1 MPGHPDRADLMTM
14 FRLVCL
20 GLLLGW
26 PAGHAVAEPIKNPVA
41 VFNGLDK
48 ITGRIIKFDVLI
60 DETVQFGA
68 LQVTPRNCHTRPP
81 TEPENTIAFVEVDE
95 ITLANKIQRIFS
107 GWMFATSPG
116 LHAVEHPVYDVWL
129 IDCKT
134 SLPETGTGPGSD
146 QS

>member
-1 MPGHPDRADLMTM
+1 M
-14 FRLVCL
+14 RLL
-20 GLLLGW
+20 TLFILSGW
-26 PAGHAVAEPIKNPVA
+26 LTGSAFAEPIKNPVA

-48 ITGRIIKFDVLI
+48 ITGRIITFDVLV

-81 TEPENTIAFVEVDE
+81 TEPEQTLSFVEIDE
-95 ITLANKIQRIFS
+95 ITLSKKIQRIFS
-107 GWMFATSPG
+107 GWMFAASPG

-134 SLPETGTGPGSD
+134 ALPDTGSDSGSD

>member
-1 MPGHPDRADLMTM
+1 M
-14 FRLVCL
+14 RLLILIIVS
-20 GLLLGW
+20 GW
-26 PAGHAVAEPIKNPVA
+26 LSGQAVAAPIKNPVA
-41 VFNGLDK
+41 VFSGLDK
-48 ITGRIIKFDVLI
+48 ITGRIITFDVLV

-81 TEPENTIAFVEVDE
+81 TEPEQTIAFVEIDE

-107 GWMFATSPG
+107 GWMFASSPG

-129 IDCKT
+129 IDCKAT
-134 SLPETGTGPGSD
+134 LPETGTGSGSD